1 MFLVFQLS
9 ESKDDSYIERKL
21 AEVKIIYEEARELSA
36 VGKLTEALKLLKE
49 AQAIHQTQKV
59 QKRIDKL
66 EVGNYFKLLL
76 LFFVFL
82 FIYFTLHFT

>member
-1 MFLVFQLS
+1 MFQLS
-9 ESKDDSYIERKL
+9 DSKNDSYIERKL

-49 AQAIHQTQKV
+49 AQAIHETQKV
-59 QKRIDKL
+59 QKRIVKL
-66 EVGNYFKLLL
+66 EVRNNFKLIL

-82 FIYFTLHFT
+82 